1 MNKLISFFL
10 VSLLL
15 VAVTTA
21 QTSYPNL
28 PLEFTADVQIQ
39 VETSQSPFPMP
50 SVSGTLYYA
59 YQKLVQRMDSTDPMF
74 GQTITTLDRYDQM
87 NEYNYASGDCKCSQ
101 ISGDMPLYTILPGS
115 TFQGQVDVNGV
126 ASDQWQFSLSSS
138 VNISLFVDPSRE
150 VLTQAVMVVSQQGT
164 TMTSTIT
171 FSNVNTE
178 PISAD
183 IFDVPSYCSC
193 PTPAP
198 PVIPPAN
205 ACPGNPPSGCDC
217 APALSFCSEVNY
229 PIASADD
236 ATTVDSMVEET
247 FNNFVSFSKP
257 TTACAS
263 NMKSFLCGTLF
274 PLCTGTPSIMLPCA
288 NLCPS
293 CSCGGSGNNTCA
305 SALPNTACTQYGS
318 GFC

>member
-1 MNKLISFFL
+1 MNKLISFLL
-10 VSLLL
+10 VSLFL
-15 VAVTTA
+15 VAVATA

-28 PLEFTADVQIQ
+28 PTEFTADVQIQ

-50 SVSGTLYYA
+50 SVSGTMYYA
-59 YQKLVQRMDSTDPMF
+59 YQKRVQRMDSTDPMF

-115 TFQGQVDVNGV
+115 TYQGQSNVNGV
-126 ASDQWQFSLSSS
+126 ESDQWMFSLSTT
-138 VNISLFVDPSRE
+138 VNISLYVDPSLDI
-150 VLTQAVMVVSQQGT
+150 LTQAVMIVSQQGN
-164 TMTSTIT
+164 TMTTTIT
-171 FSNVNTE
+171 FSNVNTS
-178 PISAD
+178 PISDD
-183 IFDVPSYCSC
+183 IFEVPPYCQC

-205 ACPGNPPSGCDC
+205 ACPGNPPAGCNC
-217 APALSFCSEVNY
+217 APALSFCSQVTY
-229 PIASADD
+229 PIDTSD
-236 ATTVDSMVEET
+236 APMVDSMVEET

-257 TTACAS
+257 TAACAS
-263 NMKSFLCGTLF
+263 NMKAFLCSTLF
-274 PLCTGTPSIMLPCA
+274 PLCTGSPVVMLPCA

-305 SALPNTACTQYGS
+305 AALPNTACTQYGN